1 MRQLHAI
8 REETSLGRVHHNVP
22 GLLRQA
28 GRESASPGRS
38 SSDAEGHRANTQR
51 AEALGHPC
59 QSGVEPG
66 RGDLITSAG
75 ESRAVRLMDS
85 PLMSEERRGAHR
97 ILDRARS
104 GEDVPVVLVTR
115 ALALTGDL

>member
-1 MRQLHAI
+1 MHQLHAI
-8 REETSLGRVHHNVP
+8 RDAAPLGRVHHNVS

-28 GRESASPGRS
+28 GGEGAAPGRS
-38 SSDAEGHRANTQR
+38 GSDAEGHRQDAER
-51 AEALGHPC
+51 AEALGHPR
-59 QSGVEPG
+59 PG
-66 RGDLITSAG
+66 DIGQGRDGATAAAG

-85 PLMSEERRGAHR
+85 LLMSEARRRAHR

-104 GEDVPVVLVTR
+104 GEDVSAVLVTR